1 MTSSTPDLSLETRT
15 TVMVTVR
22 SRSVIAGLL
31 GVLVLAAWVPAQAQ
45 LRPVS
50 AEVVRVAGR
59 VEAQPKGQTQWT
71 PVAVGARFVE
81 GDQVRALAGGS
92 ADLNLP
98 DGSTIL
104 IAENTRFA
112 VTKLEYDAQSRERN
126 TALHLVT
133 GKVRAQVSQAAVQLV
148 RTRQSNFSISTPSG
162 VAAVRGTVAIV
173 VYNDI
178 TTETLVFALPSP
190 GQADSAARINYISRG
205 GVSIV
210 VTGGTFT
217 RQVGNQP
224 PSRATSISSLSA
236 AAQAALQQVANNAT
250 VNSTALTSNTVIV
263 LSFQELQ
270 TILNVGTTGGQ
281 ATGPAGTTDTTGTSS
296 GGTIGRDLQ
305 TNTTGTT
312 PRNCPSP
319 PCEP

>member
-1 MTSSTPDLSLETRT
+1 
-15 TVMVTVR
+15 MVTIR
-22 SRSVIAGLL
+22 SRGVIAGLL

-50 AEVVRVAGR
+50 AEVVRVNGR

-112 VTKLEYDAQSRERN
+112 VTKLDYDAQSRERN

-148 RTRQSNFSISTPSG
+148 RTRQSNFSISTPTG

-173 VYNDI
+173 VYNDD
-178 TTETLVFALPSP
+178 TKETLVFALPSP
-190 GQADSAARINYISRG
+190 GQVAAAARVNYISRS

-210 VTGGTFT
+210 VTGGNFT

-224 PSRATSISSLSA
+224 PSRPTSISSLSV

-250 VNSTALTSNTVIV
+250 VNSTELTNTAVVV

-270 TILNVGTTGGQ
+270 TILNVSTTGGQ
-281 ATGPAGTTDTTGTSS
+281 AAGPAGGTDNTRTTS
-296 GGTIGRDLQ
+296 GGTIGRELQ
-305 TNTTGTT
+305 TNTGTAPPRTG
-312 PRNCPSP
+312 NCPSP

>member
-1 MTSSTPDLSLETRT
+1 
-15 TVMVTVR
+15 MVTVS

-31 GVLVLAAWVPAQAQ
+31 GVLVLAAWVPAEAQ

-50 AEVVRVAGR
+50 AEVVRVNGR
-59 VEAQPKGQTQWT
+59 VDAQPKGQTQWT

-104 IAENTRFA
+104 IAENTRFV

-126 TALHLVT
+126 TALHVVT
-133 GKVRAQVSQAAVQLV
+133 GKLRAQVSQAAVQLV

-173 VYNDI
+173 VYNDV
-178 TTETLVFALPSP
+178 TLETLVFALPSP
-190 GQADSAARINYISRG
+190 GQLASAARVNYISRS

-210 VTGGTFT
+210 VTGGNFT

-224 PSRATSISSLSA
+224 PSRPSSISSLSV

-250 VNSTALTSNTVIV
+250 VNSTELTNTAVVV

-270 TILNVGTTGGQ
+270 TILTVSTTGGQ
-281 ATGPAGTTDTTGTSS
+281 TTGPAASTSTTITS
-296 GGTIGRDLQ
+296 GATIGRDIQ

-312 PRNCPSP
+312 PTGTGNCPSP

>member
-1 MTSSTPDLSLETRT
+1 
-15 TVMVTVR
+15 MVTVR

-31 GVLVLAAWVPAQAQ
+31 GVLVLAAWVPAHAQ

-126 TALHLVT
+126 TAFHVVT

-148 RTRQSNFSISTPSG
+148 RARQSNFSISTPSG

-173 VYNDI
+173 VYNDV
-178 TTETLVFALPSP
+178 TMETLVFALPSP
-190 GQADSAARINYISRG
+190 GQLISAARVNYISRS

-210 VTGGTFT
+210 VTGGNFT

-224 PSRATSISSLSA
+224 PSRPASISSLSV
-236 AAQAALQQVANNAT
+236 AAQAALQQAANSAT
-250 VNSTALTSNTVIV
+250 VNSTELTNTAVVV

-270 TILNVGTTGGQ
+270 TILNVSTTGGP
-281 ATGPAGTTDTTGTSS
+281 ATGTAGGTDTTRTTS

-305 TNTTGTT
+305 NNNTSTPPAGTG
-312 PRNCPSP
+312 NCPSP